1 MGSDGFRVGSQT
13 LQASFNVIDR
23 VATPLQ
29 PPPTPLGALHLCDEI
44 IGGFPAFYSAIN
56 LSLNSRK

>member
-13 LQASFNVIDR
+13 LQASVKVIDR

-29 PPPTPLGALHLCDEI
+29 PSPTPLGALHLCDEI
-44 IGGFPAFYSAIN
+44 IGASPPSIP
-56 LSLNSRK
+56 LSTRA